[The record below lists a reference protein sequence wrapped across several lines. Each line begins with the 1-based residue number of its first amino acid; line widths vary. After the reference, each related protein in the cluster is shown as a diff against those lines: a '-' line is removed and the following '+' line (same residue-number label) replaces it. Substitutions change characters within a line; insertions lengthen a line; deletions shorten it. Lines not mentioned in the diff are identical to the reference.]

1 MTMSNARNEKW
12 ENVMTEAKE
21 TPTTRREMIVTLA
34 ATGVLA
40 MAATAETAQ
49 AQTPPRT
56 FVLVHGAYEGGW
68 IWRYVADRL
77 RAKGHKVFTPTHTGL
92 GERSHLMSGMITLDT
107 HVTDVAN
114 VIKWERLENV
124 VLAGHSYGGWVISGA
139 VERMLPKIASIVYV
153 DAFLPENGQKG
164 LDLNSPGS
172 QKAVREAIARGEVS
186 RPPDYSRENS
196 PMMTSQDRE
205 WLVSSATPQPIGVSL
220 QPLAL
225 TGARDKVAKKAY
237 IRARGY
243 PNPTYDA
250 AYKKLQS
257 DTSWR
262 LYDVPCGH
270 SVMIDMPDRLT
281 EILLE
286 MA

>member
-1 MTMSNARNEKW
+1 MG
-12 ENVMTEAKE
+12 EA
-21 TPTTRREMIVTLA
+21 PQATRREMIGAIA
-34 ATGVLA
+34 ATGALA
-40 MAATAETAQ
+40 MAAHTAQ
-49 AQTPPRT
+49 AQTAPRN

-77 RAKGHKVFTPTHTGL
+77 RARGHTVFTPTHTGL

-107 HVTDVAN
+107 HITDVAN

-124 VLAGHSYGGWVISGA
+124 VLAGHSYGGWVISGV

-164 LDLNSPGS
+164 LDLSSPGS
-172 QKAVREAIARGEVS
+172 QKAIRAAIEKGEVS

-196 PMMTSQDRE
+196 PMMTAADRE

-220 QPLAL
+220 QPLTL

-237 IRARGY
+237 VRARGY

-250 AYKKLQS
+250 AYVKLKANP
-257 DTSWR
+257 SWR

>member
-1 MTMSNARNEKW
+1 
-12 ENVMTEAKE
+12 MTEAFGI
-21 TPTTRREMIVTLA
+21 PTTRRDVIGRLA
-34 ATGVLA
+34 ATGALA
-40 MAATAETAQ
+40 MAAAEPAQ
-49 AQTPPRT
+49 GQTSPRT

-77 RAKGHKVFTPTHTGL
+77 RASGHKVFTPTHTGL

-107 HVTDVAN
+107 HITDVAN

-124 VLAGHSYGGWVISGA
+124 VLAGHSYGGWVISGV
-139 VERMLPKIASIVYV
+139 VEPMLPKIASIVYV

-164 LDLNSPGS
+164 LDLSSPGS
-172 QKAVREAIARGEVS
+172 QKAVLTAIAKGEVS

-196 PMMTSQDRE
+196 PMMTLADRE

-220 QPLAL
+220 HPLTL

-237 IRARGY
+237 VRARGY

-250 AYKKLQS
+250 AYKRLQS
-257 DTSWR
+257 DGSWR

-281 EILLE
+281 ELLLE

>member
-1 MTMSNARNEKW
+1 MG
-12 ENVMTEAKE
+12 EAVE
-21 TPTTRREMIVTLA
+21 TAATRRTVLA
-34 ATGVLA
+34 AGGALA
-40 MAATAETAQ
+40 MAAAADTMPAQ
-49 AQTPPRT
+49 AQSAPRT

-77 RAKGHKVFTPTHTGL
+77 RTKGHKVFTPTHTGL

-107 HVTDVAN
+107 HITDVAN
-114 VIKWERLENV
+114 VIKWEGLANV
-124 VLAGHSYGGWVISGA
+124 VLVGHSYGGWVISGV
-139 VERMLPKIASIVYV
+139 VERMLPKIASIVYL
-153 DAFLPENGQKG
+153 DAFLPESGQKG
-164 LDLNSPGS
+164 LDLSSPGS
-172 QKAVREAIARGEVS
+172 QKAVLAAIAKGEVS
-186 RPPDYSRENS
+186 RPPDYSRDNS
-196 PMMTSQDRE
+196 PMMTPQDRE

-220 QPLAL
+220 QSLTL

-250 AYKKLQS
+250 AYKKLQA
-257 DTSWR
+257 DKSWR
-262 LYDVPCGH
+262 LYEVPCGH